1 MKTKG
6 LWRTL
11 DRFAVPA
18 TVLTEWRM
26 VLDGEFADAEPF
38 LRVTQELAEGYPCT
52 HPTPCGCQHEVV
64 VHAPDRIVAACRC
77 DERECPSIRLEPTDL
92 LIHGLNFKKLC
103 GALARAFRFEPA
115 PASAEPFPGAPRA
128 WPVGVFL
135 RTHSPVYFCACP
147 TDESLLINIEGLIT
161 AQREP
166 FILLVPTEL
175 HRSAA
180 AQSLLQ
186 RQRCELIPLARFLSF
201 AGKGQFMA
209 ADSIQPVLDR
219 FAAGCVPHG
228 QSISPV
234 LEGIHRAIT
243 AGHDERRELREAK
256 ARLELMQ
263 GENLFKFVQKVDD
276 RAFRIVCAVLVH
288 GDVAKAARALSES
301 DSTLRDF
308 MGTWKKRGG
317 AYIGLLEIVKWRK
330 RRHLGG
336 TVPFND
342 ALLYDKGTE
351 GKRENVLKDV
361 LDGLL
366 SMTEGNWP
374 DICAELENLLR
385 EQLGQSDSS

>member
-1 MKTKG
+1 
-6 LWRTL
+6 
-11 DRFAVPA
+11 
-18 TVLTEWRM
+18 
-26 VLDGEFADAEPF
+26 
-38 LRVTQELAEGYPCT
+38 
-52 HPTPCGCQHEVV
+52 
-64 VHAPDRIVAACRC
+64 
-77 DERECPSIRLEPTDL
+77 
-92 LIHGLNFKKLC
+92 
-103 GALARAFRFEPA
+103 
-115 PASAEPFPGAPRA
+115 
-128 WPVGVFL
+128 
-135 RTHSPVYFCACP
+135 
-147 TDESLLINIEGLIT
+147 
-161 AQREP
+161 
-166 FILLVPTEL
+166 
-175 HRSAA
+175 
-180 AQSLLQ
+180 
-186 RQRCELIPLARFLSF
+186 
-201 AGKGQFMA
+201 
-209 ADSIQPVLDR
+209 
-219 FAAGCVPHG
+219 VPHG